1 MDGLLEQLNVLDFV
15 LAVFGAII
23 VAMWFGRGKSWKG
36 ILMGAVMGGFM
47 KPTLFAVLG
56 FVGMATMM
64 DGGVD
69 NTESDQATDEVLKI
83 LGK

>member
-1 MDGLLEQLNVLDFV
+1 MDGLLEQLDVLDFV
-15 LAVFGAII
+15 LAVFGAIV
-23 VAMWFGRGKSWKG
+23 VAMWFGHGKSWKG

-47 KPTLFAVLG
+47 KPTLFTVLAL
-56 FVGMATMM
+56 VGMATMM

-69 NTESDQATDEVLKI
+69 SAKPDQATNEVLKI